1 MKRPGAGL
9 HRPGGHEVGVSS
21 HPLVR
26 DGLDS
31 DGDGLVALVGG
42 CFAEYEGC
50 VLDTEHE
57 MPHLL
62 RVASH
67 FAATGG
73 RVWVAEA
80 GGVVV
85 GSVGCR
91 PLSAPRGLELQMLYV
106 AAPWRRR
113 GLGAGFVA
121 MVENEARRRAATF
134 VELWSDTRFTDA
146 HRLYLSL
153 GYEQLPETREL
164 HDLSATVEFHFTKS
178 L

>member
-1 MKRPGAGL
+1 MSRSGAGL
-9 HRPGGHEVGVSS
+9 ERPGPEELSASVA
-21 HPLVR
+21 PRLR
-26 DGLDS
+26 PALDT

-42 CFAEYEGC
+42 CFAEYDGC

-67 FAATGG
+67 FAAAGG
-73 RVWVAEA
+73 RAWVAEA
-80 GGVVV
+80 DGVVV
-85 GSVGCR
+85 ASVGCR
-91 PLSAPRGLELQMLYV
+91 PAPGRAGLELQMLYV

-113 GLGAGFVA
+113 GIGAGFVGL
-121 MVENEARRRAATF
+121 VEAEARRRAVTL

-146 HRLYLSL
+146 HRLYRSL

-164 HDLSATVEFHFTKS
+164 HDLSDTVEFHFVKK